1 MNAIAATPFE
11 TVSIKIQDPKAA
23 YISVLSHVG
32 ASYKRDTL
40 DQRIIQDVVQ
50 RSGKIIDVQGNFP
63 HGTEYEKT
71 LAAWPFLKTAPA
83 LLDTD
88 EDGMPDDWEL
98 KMGLNPNKKDDPLYG
113 ISKEFTNIEMY
124 LNSIAP

>member
-1 MNAIAATPFE
+1 
-11 TVSIKIQDPKAA
+11 
-23 YISVLSHVG
+23 VLSHVG

-40 DQRIIQDVVQ
+40 DERIIQDVVQ
-50 RSGKIIDVQGNFP
+50 RRGKIIDVQGNFP

-71 LAAWPFLKTAPA
+71 VVAWPFLKTAPA